1 MVKNEEK
8 YRTVQNSSVRWVP
21 CHTEGPKLFFGVL
34 GASVGKSSVNGSF
47 EAVKMDEIGWNWRL
61 FTNLISGL
69 NTFYDRY
76 EHRK

>member
-1 MVKNEEK
+1 MPRRRPEALL
-8 YRTVQNSSVRWVP
+8 RCP
-21 CHTEGPKLFFGVL
+21 

-76 EHRK
+76 EHRT